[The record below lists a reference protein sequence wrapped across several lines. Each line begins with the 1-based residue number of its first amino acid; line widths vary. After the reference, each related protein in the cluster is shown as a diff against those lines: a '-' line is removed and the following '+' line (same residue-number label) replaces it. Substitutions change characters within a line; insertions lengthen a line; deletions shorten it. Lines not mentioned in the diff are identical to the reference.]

1 VACDDRDERTGDGLL
16 WTPGLRRQLALLA
29 VACSMEAFCYTI
41 CVPFLTPY
49 LRAKHGTTVT
59 ASSAVFVAYTLG
71 SVFVTPLVT
80 YAIRACGCCSRA
92 IVISLLVLG
101 LAESSSVVACD
112 LSTLFA
118 ARFVAGMAGGMVWSS
133 VLSACSILS
142 KSSSKKMAT
151 MFGVILSA
159 VSLGTMSGPA
169 VGGVLFAHGGFSA
182 PFVAMGVLCL
192 LIALLAHLLLDPLP
206 LPPAEPRRATS
217 EAGPCSTHAP
227 ALVLLSVAV
236 GALVFSSIDGVLPVH
251 IEDVL
256 IARGHVQGSV
266 TMDVSLVFLLISL
279 CYGACAPLVGG
290 LAHSHSAALYVS
302 TAGSLVLA
310 SLLPAFALATQP
322 WQYYTVA
329 VFYGA
334 AGSAQLTP
342 ASALLER
349 AVSQTKSAPRPI
361 LLYAC
366 FNCSYVSGMALGP
379 SIFAFLVDEI
389 GFRKASLALSGSSAL
404 TAIVVALALSRELDL
419 RPGQGLRGERED
431 ALEES
436 LLAKDVAVA
445 LVGVPLRVAGRNPS
459 AETAV
464 QASTRPAKGSER
476 QRVS

>member
-1 VACDDRDERTGDGLL
+1 MATGDGRTGGRAGGDRLVACDDRDERTGDGLL

-118 ARFVAGMAGGMVWSS
+118 ARFVAGMAGGM
-133 VLSACSILS
+133 
-142 KSSSKKMAT
+142 
-151 MFGVILSA
+151 
-159 VSLGTMSGPA
+159 
-169 VGGVLFAHGGFSA
+169 
-182 PFVAMGVLCL
+182 
-192 LIALLAHLLLDPLP
+192 
-206 LPPAEPRRATS
+206 PRRATS

-266 TMDVSLVFLLISL
+266 TMDVSLVFLLIS
-279 CYGACAPLVGG
+279 
-290 LAHSHSAALYVS
+290 VS
-302 TAGSLVLA
+302 S
-310 SLLPAFALATQP
+310 
-322 WQYYTVA
+322 
-329 VFYGA
+329 
-334 AGSAQLTP
+334 
-342 ASALLER
+342 
-349 AVSQTKSAPRPI
+349 
-361 LLYAC
+361 
-366 FNCSYVSGMALGP
+366 
-379 SIFAFLVDEI
+379 
-389 GFRKASLALSGSSAL
+389 
-404 TAIVVALALSRELDL
+404 
-419 RPGQGLRGERED
+419 
-431 ALEES
+431 
-436 LLAKDVAVA
+436 
-445 LVGVPLRVAGRNPS
+445 
-459 AETAV
+459 
-464 QASTRPAKGSER
+464 
-476 QRVS
+476 